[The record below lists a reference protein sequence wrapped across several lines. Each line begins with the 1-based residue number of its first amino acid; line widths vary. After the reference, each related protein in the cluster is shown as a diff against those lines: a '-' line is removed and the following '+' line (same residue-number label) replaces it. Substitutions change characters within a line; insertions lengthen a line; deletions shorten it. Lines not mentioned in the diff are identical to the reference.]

1 MNLNNAIKQ
10 RIIRWNRQILLL
22 VIAIFSVT
30 ACSDSSRHPQRKVT
44 DTLSEVMNDPH
55 LSDTSQNDSPALM
68 KLFLCGDVA
77 TGRGIDQILHYPV
90 SPTIYESYVRD
101 ARDYIRIAEAI
112 HGPIPHPVNDSYV
125 WGDGLK
131 ELKWFSPDIKIINLE
146 TAVTTSEECWPD
158 KEINYR
164 MSPRNIGCL
173 IAAGIDYCSLANNH
187 VLDWGY
193 SGLKETLATLRKAGI
208 HYAGAG
214 VTLDEAEKPAIVQV
228 KSKGRVVIY
237 SCGTLYSGVP
247 QEWAATKN
255 RDGVNLLPDL
265 TEQVFQRIKEKIAS
279 VRKEGTIV
287 VFSIH
292 WGANWGYETPESYV
306 RFAHRL
312 IDGAGV
318 DIVHGHSSH
327 HVKGLEVYKGK
338 LILYGCGDLL
348 NDYEGIGGKE
358 AYRPDLALMYFVETD
373 PFTGKLVNLTMSP
386 MQIRK
391 FRLNK
396 VSRTDAQWLAKML
409 NRESQLSG
417 GKIALDQND
426 RLCMEWGK

>member
-1 MNLNNAIKQ
+1 MN
-10 RIIRWNRQILLL
+10 
-22 VIAIFSVT
+22 
-30 ACSDSSRHPQRKVT
+30 H
-44 DTLSEVMNDPH
+44 PH
-55 LSDTSQNDSPALM
+55 LSNTHPKDTPATIR
-68 KLFLCGDVA
+68 LFLCGDVA
-77 TGRGIDQILHYPV
+77 TGRGIDQILRYPV
-90 SPTIYESYVRD
+90 SPVIYESYVRD
-101 ARDYIRIAEAI
+101 ARDYIRIAEEVN
-112 HGPIPHPVNDSYV
+112 GPIPHPVNNFYI

-131 ELKWFSPDIKIINLE
+131 ELRRFSPDIKIINLE
-146 TAVTTSEECWPD
+146 TAVTSSEECWPD

-164 MSPRNIGCL
+164 MNPRNIGSL
-173 IAAGIDYCSLANNH
+173 TAVGIDYCSLANNH

-193 SGLKETLATLRKAGI
+193 TGLKETLATLRKSDI

-214 VTLDEAEKPAIVQV
+214 VNLDEAEKPAIVSV
-228 KSKGRVVIY
+228 KGKGKVIIY

-247 QEWAATKN
+247 EEWAATAN
-255 RDGVNLLPDL
+255 RAGVNLLPDL
-265 TEQVFQRIKEKIAS
+265 TEKVFQRIKEKIES
-279 VRKEGTIV
+279 VRKNGDIV

-327 HVKGLEVYKGK
+327 HAKGLEVYKGK

-348 NDYEGIGGKE
+348 NDYEGIGGEE
-358 AYRPDLALMYFVETD
+358 AYRPDLALMYFVEID
-373 PFTGKLVNLTMSP
+373 PSTGKLVNLTMSP
-386 MQIRK
+386 MPIRK

-396 VSRTDAQWLAKML
+396 ASRTDAQWLAKML

-417 GKIALDQND
+417 GKIVLDPNN
-426 RLCMEWGK
+426 RLCLVWEK